1 MIVAATRSNYS
12 FRIIKAAI
20 IRKKSILQVTLKQ
33 ESVSVSDSI
42 NATDLDT
49 VFSFYPVIQ
58 VRDVQLYSSV
68 FLAAFQQT
76 INNLDDY
83 FVSAGERHYPGRIL
97 CSHQAFT
104 NSYLVAS
111 R

>member
-1 MIVAATRSNYS
+1 M
-12 FRIIKAAI
+12 
-20 IRKKSILQVTLKQ
+20 KQ

-58 VRDVQLYSSV
+58 VGTCAASLV

-83 FVSAGERHYPGRIL
+83 FASAGEGHYPGRVL

-104 NSYLVAS
+104 N
-111 R
+111 